1 MGPLDLTVEDI
12 AFQPAQPAFDQER
25 WTEHRAE
32 ERGAGGRQVLGIA
45 LSLAA
50 ALWLA
55 FTAWSAGRVL
65 VGQPLSSP
73 AVAQWVAIAAG
84 PLALLGLAW
93 LMFGRTRR
101 REAEKF
107 TRSVIAMRSEARSL
121 EALLEVL
128 AQRIGDSHQALG
140 TVAERLMSL
149 GDEATGRLGGVTR
162 EFDSSSERLVRHGQ
176 ALDQAAEAAEPTSRC
191 FSTTSPAPKPRHEP
205 SPNSCAPS
213 AASRRPKP
221 RIWASRSQ
229 SSRNAPARPTG

>member
-12 AFQPAQPAFDQER
+12 VMQPAQPAFDQER
-25 WTEHRAE
+25 WTEQQSE
-32 ERGAGGRQVLGIA
+32 ERGAGGRQLLGIA

-55 FTAWSAGRVL
+55 YAAWSAGRTL

-101 REAEKF
+101 REAEQF
-107 TRSVIAMRSEARSL
+107 TRSVVAMRSEARSL

-128 AQRIGDSHQALG
+128 AQRIGDSRTGARHDGRA
-140 TVAERLMSL
+140 S
-149 GDEATGRLGGVTR
+149 DESRRRGHGPARRGHPRVRFEQRTARPPRPGAGPGCRGRA
-162 EFDSSSERLVRHGQ
+162 DRHRG
-176 ALDQAAEAAEPTSRC
+176 
-191 FSTTSPAPKPRHEP
+191 
-205 SPNSCAPS
+205 
-213 AASRRPKP
+213 ASRRPSARRSNCASDRRTAALGWQRVGEQNCASGRANRGP
-221 RIWASRSQ
+221 R
-229 SSRNAPARPTG
+229 